1 MDKAKWCYQSDMT
14 IREDIRKALIS
25 CLNGIMKDP
34 NVTPG
39 EALAMIDGALKLYNA
54 LIPFT
59 EVHDEDIQDD

>member
-1 MDKAKWCYQSDMT
+1 MGKVKWCYESDMT
-14 IREDIRKALIS
+14 IREDMREALIS
-25 CLNGIMKDP
+25 CLKGIMKDP

-59 EVHDEDIQDD
+59 EVHDEDIQGE

>member
-1 MDKAKWCYQSDMT
+1 MNKIKWCYESEKT
-14 IREDIRKALIS
+14 IREDMLEALIS
-25 CLNGIMKDP
+25 CLKGIMADP

-39 EALAMIDGALKLYNA
+39 EALAMIDGVLKLYNA